1 MLWKFSDSDRM
12 TKLRTIMRL
21 FAGLALLFAPVLLT
35 AAPATNWLL
44 SFAPSAEGGYII
56 GNAAAPTKVVEYA
69 SYTCSYC
76 ARFESEDAPLLKRD
90 FVAKGKVSLEIR
102 SFIRDPLDLTIAL
115 LARCGGK
122 GRFFGNHHHFM
133 ATQAQW
139 MPKSEAISAATEA
152 KLKAEDYTGFMAGAF
167 KEMGLGTFARQRGI
181 SDAQA
186 LTCLKDPA
194 ALKTVLDM
202 TDKAIAAQ
210 YVNGTPAFL
219 INGKV
224 KDDVRNIATLRPY
237 LPK

>member
-1 MLWKFSDSDRM
+1 MIKRRIF
-12 TKLRTIMRL
+12 TRL
-21 FAGLALLFAPVLLT
+21 MMALTALSAPVFLA
-35 AAPATNWLL
+35 AAPASNWLL
-44 SFAPSAEGGYII
+44 SFTNSAEGGYII

-102 SFIRDPLDLTIAL
+102 SFVRDPIDLTIAL

-122 GRFFGNHHHFM
+122 SRFFGNHHHFM

-139 MPKSEAISAATEA
+139 MPKAESISAATEA
-152 KLKAEDYTGFMAGAF
+152 KLKADDFTGFMTGTF
-167 KEMGLGTFARQRGI
+167 KDMGLGTFARARGI
-181 SDAQA
+181 TDAQA
-186 LTCLKDPA
+186 LICLKDPA
-194 ALKTVLDM
+194 ALKAVLDM

-210 YVNGTPAFL
+210 YVNGTPSFL

-224 KDDVRNIATLRPY
+224 RDDVRNIATLRPY

>member
-1 MLWKFSDSDRM
+1 MLWKFSDSGHM
-12 TKLRTIMRL
+12 KKMHTITRL
-21 FAGLALLFAPVLLT
+21 FTGLAALTAPLLLT

-44 SFAPSAEGGYII
+44 SFNSSAAGGLII

-69 SYTCSYC
+69 SYTCSFC
-76 ARFESEDAPLLKRD
+76 ARFESEDVPLLKRD

-102 SFIRDPLDLTIAL
+102 NFVRDPVDLTIAL

-133 ATQAQW
+133 TTQAQW
-139 MPKSEAISAATEA
+139 MPKSSAISAATEA
-152 KLKAEDYTGFMAGAF
+152 KLKTEDYTGFMVGAF
-167 KEMGLGTFARQRGI
+167 KDMELGTFARQRGI

-186 LTCLKDPA
+186 LACLKDPA
-194 ALKTVLDM
+194 ALNTVLEM
-202 TDKAIAAQ
+202 TDKAIAQ
-210 YVNGTPAFL
+210 QINSTPTFT

-224 KDDVRNIATLRPY
+224 KKDVNSLATMRPY